1 MKCRKKIFSF
11 FKKLKTFLFIHL
23 SVSILAA
30 AHCVMWDL
38 LLQRVDSLVMAH
50 RLSSCGA
57 WAYLLHDIWDLS
69 FPAIKPM
76 SPALA
81 GGFLATGPPGKSPLE
96 RIPEQGATVQEATV
110 PWREIPDSLSIER
123 TTTERRKAG
132 EETRMGHSGQ
142 KSKFKSRVHC
152 LLPVTLGKLLKRLKL
167 CFPKCNG
174 NTGQLLPGLVF

>member
-81 GGFLATGPPGKSPLE
+81 GGFLATGPPGKSLYLLLN
-96 RIPEQGATVQEATV
+96 AT
-110 PWREIPDSLSIER
+110 
-123 TTTERRKAG
+123 
-132 EETRMGHSGQ
+132 
-142 KSKFKSRVHC
+142 
-152 LLPVTLGKLLKRLKL
+152 
-167 CFPKCNG
+167 
-174 NTGQLLPGLVF
+174 

>member
-1 MKCRKKIFSF
+1 MKCTKKIFSF
-11 FKKLKTFLFIHL
+11 LKKFKTFLFIHL
-23 SVSILAA
+23 AVSILAA

-81 GGFLATGPPGKSPLE
+81 GGFLATGPPGKSLYLLLN
-96 RIPEQGATVQEATV
+96 AT
-110 PWREIPDSLSIER
+110 
-123 TTTERRKAG
+123 
-132 EETRMGHSGQ
+132 
-142 KSKFKSRVHC
+142 
-152 LLPVTLGKLLKRLKL
+152 
-167 CFPKCNG
+167 
-174 NTGQLLPGLVF
+174 